1 MPDRTLST
9 FIPSFTRNCEGLE
22 IAASSSRRAGVI
34 PGGVTLAHAEHTPL
48 TIPIA
53 FALMTRDRPRA
64 RFVARGPT
72 SWANRRATVDFAV
85 EQRMPGMYPWREFV
99 EASGLMSYG
108 VSAPDQYRRAA
119 DYVDKILKGAAPGDL
134 PIQQPAKFELVINLK
149 TAKALGIIVPP
160 SILLGA
166 DEAIE

>member
-1 MPDRTLST
+1 MPDRTLSI

-22 IAASSSRRAGVI
+22 IAASSSRRAGVM
-34 PGGVTLAHAEHTPL
+34 PRWRDARACGAHPQL

-53 FALMTRDRPRA
+53 FAMTRDRPRA

-134 PIQQPAKFELVINLK
+134 PIQQPGKVELVSDLK
-149 TAKALGIIVPP
+149 TAKA
-160 SILLGA
+160 
-166 DEAIE
+166 

>member
-1 MPDRTLST
+1 MRST
-9 FIPSFTRNCEGLE
+9 P
-22 IAASSSRRAGVI
+22 
-34 PGGVTLAHAEHTPL
+34 PL

-119 DYVDKILKGAAPGDL
+119 DYVDKILKGSRRP
-134 PIQQPAKFELVINLK
+134 VICRYSSRRSSNW
-149 TAKALGIIVPP
+149 
-160 SILLGA
+160 
-166 DEAIE
+166 